1 MLENL
6 KINKEIKKMKIVKKY
21 KGFVIKQLSNK
32 DKKELDIT
40 CNYKLYLEDEE
51 IWEVDS
57 IWEAVEFIDCYNKD

>member
-21 KGFVIKQLSNK
+21 KGFVIKQLSDK
-32 DKKELDIT
+32 DKKELNIT

-57 IWEAVEFIDCYNKD
+57 IREAVEFIDCYNKD

>member
-1 MLENL
+1 
-6 KINKEIKKMKIVKKY
+6 MKIVKKY
-21 KGFVIKQLSNK
+21 KGFIIKQLSNK
-32 DKKELDIT
+32 DKKELNIT